1 MKKNG
6 RMRIDIMNRNAIISL
21 AMLYAL
27 WQTNRQDLLD
37 LIRPFV
43 LYAVGNTTKVGAE
56 IDILSICKYMEEEF
70 GYRSIQIAVINRILA
85 RESSSKTTNAQRI
98 IEKKNKRYV
107 LVRSLSEKNEK
118 FYANRLVCKE
128 HSDAVT
134 SSLTD
139 FLNECRACKRVD
151 YAQEEVERF
160 LLSFFER
167 QGGSIVLSVD
177 DLRQMKA
184 ESNEMDYF
192 IARFILKQYER
203 KSLLFDYLVELV
215 KGYFITTAL
224 YLQAENPNVTT
235 SSFKDVMFF
244 LDTPLLLAFLG
255 YKTDEENS
263 SVQKMV
269 ESLKKNGAKLA
280 CFTYN
285 IDEVNSILE
294 AYKQSLVSKT
304 KRPSNY
310 TLEYFDTHGH
320 SYTMVE
326 YCQKNFGGQ
335 LAEAGIESG
344 SPSDYLDKFQ
354 ASGGCAGL
362 LDDERLRDIILSLKP
377 SYNRSTL
384 KDDLTAINTVS
395 RIRKGR
401 KYDYIER
408 CKAVFVTHN
417 PILVAAAREYIQE
430 ASYDFGF
437 PIAITSDDL
446 CVMAWLKD
454 FEKSNTLPQMRLL
467 ENVLAAITPS
477 RELMDAYFDLLE
489 HLERQGKIK
498 DDEAALMR
506 VDMFAKRELMVLT
519 CGEPSNLNG
528 SVIEEICHRVH
539 DQWVADARNDAKK
552 QHKAE
557 MKAQKEKA
565 KNRACQ
571 QAEAEVELEFAAKEK
586 SGVRGIKIACTVIAV
601 AFILAS
607 YWSFAVNSE
616 NVISWAKYICF
627 FLAVIS
633 TIQGAMP
640 FFAKDNFLISH
651 YKRWLQ
657 RKKLRELDARKERY
671 LSLLDE

>member
-1 MKKNG
+1 MKKNR

-43 LYAVGNTTKVGAE
+43 LYAVGNTTKVDAE
-56 IDILSICKYMEEEF
+56 IDIPNICKYMEEEF
-70 GYRSIQIAVINRILA
+70 GYRSIQIAVIDRILA
-85 RESSSKTTNAQRI
+85 REASSKTPKAQRF
-98 IEKKNKRYV
+98 IEKRNKRYV
-107 LVRSLSEKNEK
+107 LIRSLSEKNEK
-118 FYANRLVCKE
+118 FFADRLVCKG

-134 SSLTD
+134 SSLTE
-139 FLNECRACKRVD
+139 FLNENQACKRVD
-151 YAQEEVERF
+151 YTQEEVERL

-177 DLRQMKA
+177 DLRQVKA
-184 ESNEMDYF
+184 KSNEIDYF

-203 KSLLFDYLVELV
+203 KSVLFDYLVELV
-215 KGYFITTAL
+215 KGYFVTTAL

-255 YKTDEENS
+255 YKTDEENN

-294 AYKQSLVSKT
+294 AYKQSLVSNS

-310 TLEYFDTHGH
+310 TLEYFDMHGH

-326 YCQKNFGGQ
+326 YCQKRFEDQ
-335 LAEAGIESG
+335 LVEAGICSG
-344 SPSDYLDKFQ
+344 SPADYLDKFQ

-362 LDDERLRDIILSLKP
+362 LDDERLRDIVLSLKS

-395 RIRKGR
+395 RIRKGK
-401 KYDYIER
+401 KYAYIER

-417 PILVAAAREYIQE
+417 PILVAAARGYIEE

-437 PIAITSDDL
+437 PIAITNDDL

-477 RELMDAYFDLLE
+477 SELMEAYFEHLD

-519 CGEPSNLNG
+519 CGEPNNLNG
-528 SVIEEICHRVH
+528 SVIEEIRHRVH
-539 DQWVADARNDAKK
+539 DQWVADARNDAAK
-552 QHKAE
+552 QHEAE
-557 MKAQKEKA
+557 MEAQKKRV

-571 QAEAEVELEFAAKEK
+571 RAEEDVEREFADKEK
-586 SGVRGIKIACTVIAV
+586 RGVHGIKIVCAVIAA

-607 YWSFAVNSE
+607 CWSFAVDSE
-616 NVISWAKYICF
+616 NAVSLGKYICLF
-627 FLAVIS
+627 IAVVS
-633 TIQGAMP
+633 TVQGAMP
-640 FFAKDNFLISH
+640 FFAKDNLLISH

-657 RKKLRELDARKERY
+657 REKLRELDARKERY
-671 LSLLDE
+671 LSLVDE